1 MASAQRAGI
10 PSLPRT
16 AEPMIAATGFA
27 PPPRRDS
34 PGALDAPILPRPR
47 GALNFLV
54 ALLLLLAP
62 LFSLGAAAADAEQ
75 VPAEAEHA
83 ASEPGIVEMDGRVV
97 LEIFAGFKTL
107 PAETRAAN
115 IGERL
120 RRVAASGK
128 DVKVQVQETAL
139 SHDVMAGDRLLMK
152 VLDADAKTI
161 GAPRELVA
169 QDYARRM
176 QEALDRYRVE
186 HTPAAM
192 WIAVAKAAAT
202 VLVAWGVLWLSGRLH
217 RRLKAWIIVR
227 ARRGMETVQRK
238 THRML
243 RMDHLRGTLLALLNG
258 LRLVVWA
265 VVVYVALDLCLSY
278 FPQTRGMAV
287 RMTDLVLGPL
297 TELGRALIA
306 AIPKLI
312 VLAVV
317 FWVVRILLRAS
328 IAFFSRVA
336 DGRLHIEGFY
346 ADWAN
351 PTRRIVNLLII
362 VAGVMIAYPYIP
374 GSSTDAFKG
383 ISIFLGVLLSIGS
396 SGVISNLMTGLTITY
411 MRAFRVG
418 EVIRIGDTLG
428 TVVESSLL
436 VTRIRT
442 PRGLEITLPNSQVMA
457 GQIVNYSASNDA
469 YLSTSVTIGYDAP
482 WRQVHAMLL
491 EAAAKTTGVRRVPAP
506 FILQTA
512 LEDFYVRYDLNVA
525 LVDMSRQGRILS
537 DLHQHIQ
544 DVFNEYGVQIMSPH
558 FENQP
563 EQTVVVPKSKWHAA
577 PAEQPSS
584 P

>member
-1 MASAQRAGI
+1 MIPTTPAALAARRHAFRRVGRPLGSPWTPSAFLIFAS
-10 PSLPRT
+10 L
-16 AEPMIAATGFA
+16 
-27 PPPRRDS
+27 
-34 PGALDAPILPRPR
+34 LWL
-47 GALNFLV
+47 L
-54 ALLLLLAP
+54 ALLLP
-62 LFSLGAAAADAEQ
+62 HGAGA
-75 VPAEAEHA
+75 AEAEQGLA
-83 ASEPGIVEMDGRVV
+83 EVEQGETEPGFVEMDGRIV
-97 LEIFAGFKTL
+97 LEVFAGFKTL
-107 PAETRAAN
+107 PTDVRAAG

-120 RRVAASGK
+120 YSVAESGEN
-128 DVKVQVQETAL
+128 VRIEIRQTAL
-139 SHDVMAGDRLLMK
+139 SHDLMAGDRVLMK
-152 VLDADAKTI
+152 VLDADAAAV
-161 GAPRELVA
+161 GVPRELLA

-176 QEALDRYRVE
+176 QEALDRYRDE
-186 HTPAAM
+186 HAPAAL
-192 WIAVAKAAAT
+192 WIALAKAVAT
-202 VLVAWGVLWLSGRLH
+202 VLVAGGILWLWGRLH
-217 RRLKAWIIVR
+217 RRLKAWVIIR
-227 ARRGMETVQRK
+227 ARRGMAAVQRK
-238 THRML
+238 THRL
-243 RMDHLRGTLLALLNG
+243 VRMDHLRGPLLALLGG
-258 LRLVVWA
+258 LRLVVW
-265 VVVYVALDLCLSY
+265 VVVLYVALDLALSF

-287 RMTDLVLGPL
+287 RMTELVLGPL
-297 TELGRALIA
+297 ADLGRALIA

-312 VLAVV
+312 VLVVV
-317 FWVVRILLRAS
+317 FWLVRFLLRTS
-328 IAFFSRVA
+328 IAFFSRLA
-336 DGRLHIEGFY
+336 DGRLRIEGFY

-362 VAGVMIAYPYIP
+362 IAGVMIAYPYIP

-411 MRAFRVG
+411 MRAFKVG
-418 EVIRIGDTLG
+418 DVIRIGDTLG

-436 VTRIRT
+436 VTRLKT

-525 LVDMSRQGRILS
+525 LVDMGRQGRILS
-537 DLHQHIQ
+537 ELHQHIQ